1 LGSDSPANVQNK
13 CFLLAISNDPYRFK
27 RYIVLILPSEP
38 STMLKAILID
48 DEINGVESL
57 QTLIQEN
64 CNQVLVLEIL
74 TDPVLAVE
82 RIRKLRPD
90 VLFLDIE
97 MPEMSGFEMLDKIKD
112 IPLQVIFTTAYDQY
126 AVRAFKHN
134 AVDYLLKP
142 VIISELT
149 AAVDRLTARM
159 NPINPDHTNLQTLLA
174 KIQGSQA
181 QKLAI
186 RSMNEIIYIDM
197 DQISYLEADSNY
209 TNIFLIN
216 GEKLN
221 STKTLKEYETMLDP
235 RIFCRVFKANVV
247 NLKHVKKFI
256 KEDGGYIIM
265 SDGTNIN
272 VSRDKRQLLLDR
284 LASF

>member
-1 LGSDSPANVQNK
+1 M
-13 CFLLAISNDPYRFK
+13 I
-27 RYIVLILPSEP
+27 
-38 STMLKAILID
+38 KAILID

-64 CNQVLVLEIL
+64 CSDVQVLETV
-74 TDPVLAVE
+74 TNPVLGIE
-82 RIRKLRPD
+82 LIRKLKPD

-97 MPEMSGFEMLDKIKD
+97 MPEMSGFELLNKVKD
-112 IPLQVIFTTAYDQY
+112 VPLHVIFTTAYDQY

-142 VIISELT
+142 IIISELI
-149 AAVDRLTARM
+149 AAVERLSGR
-159 NPINPDHTNLQTLLA
+159 IGSSGSDYSSIESLLA
-174 KIQGSQA
+174 KIQGTPA
-181 QKLAI
+181 QKLAV
-186 RSMNEIIYIDM
+186 RSMNEIVYVDM

-209 TNIFLIN
+209 TNIYLIT

-221 STKTLKEYETMLDP
+221 STKTLKEYEVMLDP
-235 RIFCRVFKANVV
+235 KVFFRVFKANVI

>member
-1 LGSDSPANVQNK
+1 M
-13 CFLLAISNDPYRFK
+13 I
-27 RYIVLILPSEP
+27 
-38 STMLKAILID
+38 KAILID

-64 CNQVLVLEIL
+64 CSDVQVLETV
-74 TDPVLAVE
+74 TNPVLGIE
-82 RIRKLRPD
+82 LIRKLKPD

-97 MPEMSGFEMLDKIKD
+97 MPEMSGFELLNKVKD
-112 IPLQVIFTTAYDQY
+112 VPLHVIFTTAYDQY

-142 VIISELT
+142 IIIGSSGSDYSSIES
-149 AAVDRLTARM
+149 
-159 NPINPDHTNLQTLLA
+159 LLA
-174 KIQGSQA
+174 KIQGTPA
-181 QKLAI
+181 QKLAV
-186 RSMNEIIYIDM
+186 RSMNEIVYVDM

-209 TNIFLIN
+209 TNIYLIT

-221 STKTLKEYETMLDP
+221 STKTLKEYEVMLDP
-235 RIFCRVFKANVV
+235 KVFFRVFKANVI